1 MLPSPRMDDPLLL
14 LRVPRD
20 VLHAM
25 GFLVVAHLV
34 PTGILHLRGLRPS
47 FYRRGLS
54 IPASIADSAVNP
66 LVRLLKRANLAPA
79 ASGTG
84 VLTVSAQH
92 QPLLPT
98 NRQVVVRSPRQRRRT
113 NGGGTPNRWMRS
125 RIAANKS
132 RGTTHNHH
140 AHHQPNPLGNTTD
153 RDGRGMAE
161 LYRCWRVAVPPPAPG
176 SPTASRQSPILNFRP

>member
-1 MLPSPRMDDPLLL
+1 MLVPFSSILPIAPRSVQVHSILLWSRKFMLPSPRMDDPLLL

-25 GFLVVAHLV
+25 GFLVDAHLV

-47 FYRRGLS
+47 FYRSGLS

-92 QPLLPT
+92 QPLSPSIVNLSSGRRVST
-98 NRQVVVRSPRQRRRT
+98 LDHRRWHTELLDAMEDCGERLTSPR
-113 NGGGTPNRWMRS
+113 N
-125 RIAANKS
+125 A
-132 RGTTHNHH
+132 
-140 AHHQPNPLGNTTD
+140 
-153 RDGRGMAE
+153 
-161 LYRCWRVAVPPPAPG
+161 
-176 SPTASRQSPILNFRP
+176 